1 MKKMLILAMT
11 MAMVL
16 LAAAGVCETLR
27 VGMECNYAPYNWTQ
41 SDASENAVAI
51 AAGGY
56 ADGYDVRIAKIIADQ
71 LGMELEI
78 VKTEWDGLTPALL
91 SGNIDVIIAGMSPTA
106 ERRMTIDF
114 TDSYYDTELTVVV
127 RKDSAFA
134 GAKSLTDLAGAK
146 ITGQMSTFHYDMID
160 QIEGAVKM
168 PAMETFPTMIVA
180 VSSGAID
187 GYVAD
192 RPGAVSATS
201 ANADLTYITFDEGQ
215 GFTVSPDDAQIA
227 VGVTLRR
234 GLLRLAQLLMNVYI
248 QVFRGTPMIV
258 QAVVIY
264 YGAQYAGV
272 YMDTTFAAIFII
284 SINTG
289 AYMAEIIRGG
299 IVSVDKGQ
307 FEAAHAIGMTH
318 WQTMTT
324 VVLPQAIRNILPSV
338 GNELIV
344 NIKDSSVLNVISV
357 SELFFQAKSAAGTYY
372 RYFEVYFI
380 IAVIY
385 LILTLSVSAILRAV
399 EKKMDG
405 PDNYVIHGSQSDSRA
420 DIKVSVENEKEAVK
434 RWNV

>member
-1 MKKMLILAMT
+1 MKKMLVLAMT

-56 ADGYDVRIAKIIADQ
+56 ADGYDVRIAKIIADK
-71 LGMELEI
+71 LGMDLEI

-91 SGNIDVIIAGMSPTA
+91 SGNIDVSPTA
-106 ERRMTIDF
+106 ERKMTIDF

-134 GAKSLTDLAGAK
+134 SAKSLADLAGAK

-201 ANADLTYITFDEGQ
+201 ANPDLTYVTFDEGQ

-227 VGVTLRR
+227 VGVRQGSELKEQINEI
-234 GLLRLAQLLMNVYI
+234 LAGISAEERNDIMD
-248 QVFRGTPMIV
+248 
-258 QAVVIY
+258 AVVLT
-264 YGAQYAGV
+264 QP
-272 YMDTTFAAIFII
+272 
-284 SINTG
+284 
-289 AYMAEIIRGG
+289 
-299 IVSVDKGQ
+299 
-307 FEAAHAIGMTH
+307 
-318 WQTMTT
+318 
-324 VVLPQAIRNILPSV
+324 L
-338 GNELIV
+338 
-344 NIKDSSVLNVISV
+344 
-357 SELFFQAKSAAGTYY
+357 SE
-372 RYFEVYFI
+372 
-380 IAVIY
+380 
-385 LILTLSVSAILRAV
+385 
-399 EKKMDG
+399 
-405 PDNYVIHGSQSDSRA
+405 
-420 DIKVSVENEKEAVK
+420 
-434 RWNV
+434 